1 MDMVKN
7 SVEAKLPDGKIIEMA
22 EGETAYQLAEK
33 IGPGLA
39 KSALAARV
47 DGKLV
52 DLKQALEK
60 SAEVEIITDKSEE
73 ALEILRHSTAHL
85 MAQAVKDLYDNVQ
98 VTIGPAI
105 DTGFY
110 YDFDPQTPFHEE
122 DLERIE
128 KRMQELAEEDIEV
141 SREWIPRRE
150 AIERFRQMGEN
161 YKVEILEELEED
173 YVSIYHQGNFQD
185 LCRGPHVPSTGKLK
199 SFKLLN
205 VAGAYWRGNEKN
217 KMLQRIYGTAFASSK
232 DLKKYLNQ
240 LEEAKKR
247 DHRKLGKE
255 LDLFSFHQEAP
266 AMPFFH
272 PKGAFI
278 YRNLIEF
285 IRKLNEEYDFN
296 EVVTPQILDVSLW
309 HQSGHYQNYKDNM
322 YFSSIDEREYAVKP
336 MNCPTHV
343 KIYGTKLHSYRDLPV
358 RISDFGRVH
367 RYEKSGA
374 IAGLFRVRS
383 FSQDDAHVFCTP
395 DQITEEISRVIK
407 MIYHVYTSFGFETIR
422 VRLSTRP
429 EKSIGSDEVWE
440 KAEKALEEALN
451 YEKIDYKLNPGD
463 GAFYGPKIDFKVLD
477 AIGREWQL
485 GTIQLDFSMP
495 ARFEISYIDSQAR
508 EQVPVMIHR
517 AILGSVE
524 RFMGIIIEHF
534 AGKFPIW
541 LAPEQVRIIPV
552 SNALEDY
559 AREIAQSLKKAK
571 LRYSLDLSD
580 EKMGYKIRQ
589 AQLEKLPYMIIL
601 GEQEKEASKISIR
614 MRNGEQKNNIEL
626 NEFLQTVQE
635 KVESYA
641 ISDD

>member
-205 VAGAYWRGNEKN
+205 VAGAYWRGDEKN